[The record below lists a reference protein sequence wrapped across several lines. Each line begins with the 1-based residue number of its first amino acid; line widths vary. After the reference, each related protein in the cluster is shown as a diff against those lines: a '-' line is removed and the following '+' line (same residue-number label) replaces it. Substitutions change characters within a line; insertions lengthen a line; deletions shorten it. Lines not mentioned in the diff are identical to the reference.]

1 MEKDIEKY
9 YKNIDKPIIN
19 EYVNKYNLK
28 NLLEL
33 TTITDLYV
41 FTKKKNNEWKLKEKN
56 KLLKECQMK
65 RKLKIKEAT
74 NTIQDIAKHKSTT
87 IINEVK
93 NKNINILTDIENIDT
108 LIDTIEKDYPTIN
121 IHFLE
126 QFSN

>member
-65 RKLKIKEAT
+65 RKLKIKEVK